1 MLVKI
6 TKKLMKKEIQE
17 YYSKF
22 KEIYTKQ
29 NYPEWF
35 NFLEKHNEQFGPKR
49 YTFEG
54 HELGHFAI
62 LQNPI
67 PVDECKIILVG
78 KNNSWFDESNM
89 ENSLKIVKSL
99 KHGIPSEN
107 YLTKKTSRYS
117 KKLYDIFEEPQ
128 LNILFKKNTIGM
140 NRIWLQTGP
149 SPKNI
154 EEMKEP
160 RQGASMEEVF
170 NGSSLLDNCHKWTKE
185 IIRIINPK
193 VLFLFGNSSD
203 SNCALKLFNEGE
215 DGEPFII
222 KHCNHPLNRKPNGI
236 FLVQNQIKEGL
247 KEAGLI

>member
-35 NFLEKHNEQFGPKR
+35 NFLEKHNEQFGSKR
-49 YTFEG
+49 YTFEE

-117 KKLYDIFEEPQ
+117 KKLYNIFEEPQ
-128 LNILFKKNTIGM
+128 LNILFKENTIG
-140 NRIWLQTGP
+140 I
-149 SPKNI
+149 
-154 EEMKEP
+154 
-160 RQGASMEEVF
+160 
-170 NGSSLLDNCHKWTKE
+170 SLT
-185 IIRIINPK
+185 
-193 VLFLFGNSSD
+193 
-203 SNCALKLFNEGE
+203 
-215 DGEPFII
+215 
-222 KHCNHPLNRKPNGI
+222 
-236 FLVQNQIKEGL
+236 
-247 KEAGLI
+247 